1 MFDGKEFWHVLA
13 QVSPFAPTLYCAYL
27 LPVGTYHLQPYVEDM
42 IEFRCYDGSIRFD
55 GVCGRQCPG
64 GRLSTLGSTF
74 WTAFAHILEF
84 YHCEG

>member
-1 MFDGKEFWHVLA
+1 MFWLKFLHLHPHCIVH
-13 QVSPFAPTLYCAYL
+13 
-27 LPVGTYHLQPYVEDM
+27 TYYQWEHIIFSHHVEDM